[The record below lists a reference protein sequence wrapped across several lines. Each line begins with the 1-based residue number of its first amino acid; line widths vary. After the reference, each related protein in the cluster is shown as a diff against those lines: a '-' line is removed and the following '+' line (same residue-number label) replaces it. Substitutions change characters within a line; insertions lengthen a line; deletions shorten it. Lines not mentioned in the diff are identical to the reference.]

1 MTSAVPSQLLP
12 TNSTCRAAD
21 EPPGPPSAAVAVV
34 AGIAAVR
41 ARAAATEHRWL
52 RCLVLRT
59 GMTDPSGTGTGTGAG
74 RGGTRD
80 GDAGMPKGGGGDL
93 NSSAFRINLLK
104 SRDGGAFSTRPRTR
118 QTWRS

>member
-41 ARAAATEHRWL
+41 ARAAATEHRCL

-80 GDAGMPKGGGGDL
+80 GDAGMPKGGG
-93 NSSAFRINLLK
+93 R
-104 SRDGGAFSTRPRTR
+104 
-118 QTWRS
+118 RSEQQCFQNQLTEK